1 MLIKPVTIS
10 IIGSIPTISAIQFY
24 TYSIKSSIT
33 GHLTGRLAI
42 AILSWATSST
52 AFLYALLID
61 NLNCHYICKWLDRYL
76 SK

>member
-1 MLIKPVTIS
+1 MKLD
-10 IIGSIPTISAIQFY
+10 IGSIIDDVWYIFY

-33 GHLTGRLAI
+33 GHLTDRLAI

-61 NLNCHYICKWLDRYL
+61 NLNF
-76 SK
+76 S

>member
-1 MLIKPVTIS
+1 MKLD
-10 IIGSIPTISAIQFY
+10 IGSIIDDVWYIFY

-33 GHLTGRLAI
+33 SHLTGRLAI

-61 NLNCHYICKWLDRYL
+61 NLNF
-76 SK
+76 S

>member
-1 MLIKPVTIS
+1 MNLA
-10 IIGSIPTISAIQFY
+10 IGSIIDDVYYIFY

-61 NLNCHYICKWLDRYL
+61 NLNF
-76 SK
+76 S